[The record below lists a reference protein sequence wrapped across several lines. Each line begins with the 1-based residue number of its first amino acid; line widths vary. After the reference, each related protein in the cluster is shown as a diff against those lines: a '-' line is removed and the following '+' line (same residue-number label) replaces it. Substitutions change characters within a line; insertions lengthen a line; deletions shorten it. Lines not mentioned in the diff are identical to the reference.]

1 MFEFFLRCLRFL
13 PGRVQRSLYHRFFI
27 YRANRYAGRFEAAP
41 LKLAPCM
48 VMKLSPLDGFHGEI
62 ALFGMYEETTS
73 QLIYA
78 IAGEKGGMLVD
89 VGANYGYYSLL
100 WCAARAENCVMAVE
114 ASPANIGPLY
124 HNVVLNHLEDRIT
137 VHEWA
142 ATRKEADETFSLG
155 STVQTGWG
163 GIATSAS
170 ISPTF
175 AGHMKVSVHGH
186 RLDVIFSGQEI
197 AVLKVD
203 CEGADAWVIEGS
215 SGLLVEKR
223 IAHIFF
229 EENLHRQSELGIE
242 LGTALRTLEAFGYQW
257 ECLGGAPYTNN
268 YHAWR

>member
-1 MFEFFLRCLRFL
+1 MFEFLLTCLRFL
-13 PGRVQRSLYHRFFI
+13 PIRVQRSLYHRFFI
-27 YRANRYAGRFEAAP
+27 YRTHRYAGRFEAAP

-48 VMKLSPLDGFHGEI
+48 VMKLSPVDGFHGEI
-62 ALFGMYEETTS
+62 ALFGMYEEITS
-73 QLIYA
+73 QLIHA
-78 IAGEKGGMLVD
+78 IAGEKGGLLVD

-100 WCAARAENCVMAVE
+100 WCAARSENCVLAVE
-114 ASPANIGPLY
+114 ASPANIGPLN

-142 ATRKEADETFSLG
+142 ASRKEADEIFTLG

-163 GIATSAS
+163 GIAPSAS
-170 ISPTF
+170 LNPVF
-175 AGHMKVSVHGH
+175 AEDMKVSVRGH
-186 RLDVIFSGQEI
+186 RLDVIFSGQDI

-203 CEGADAWVIEGS
+203 CEGADAWVIEGA
-215 SGLLVEKR
+215 SGLLAEKR

-242 LGTALRTLEAFGYQW
+242 LGAALRTLEAFGYQW
-257 ECLGGAPYTNN
+257 KNLDSDSNTNN